1 MERLS
6 SSFGLGILFPRW
18 SWKKLLGND
27 IYGVPYLAFCHWK
40 LPLDRHQKTDWWISC
55 WVMELIWKEV
65 HFSFI
70 FARQHWRCF
79 EVCPFFMFYGICI
92 PFFSDER
99 AVSSLSLTLH
109 QLWLPHQSLSSA
121 SVSVA
126 CLNRTA
132 SVFRMMWM
140 KLCKKRA
147 CGYEQQRV
155 LRGNSL
161 TLWTVGGGGSY
172 FISLFINL
180 PLTVFSLMN
189 L

>member
-6 SSFGLGILFPRW
+6 SSFGFGILFPRW
-18 SWKKLLGND
+18 SRKKLLEND
-27 IYGVPYLAFCHWK
+27 IYGVPYLAFCRWK
-40 LPLDRHQKTDWWISC
+40 LPLDRRQKTDWWISW
-55 WVMELIWKEV
+55 WVMELILKEV

-79 EVCPFFMFYGICI
+79 EVCPCFMFYGICI

-99 AVSSLSLTLH
+99 AVRSLSLTLH
-109 QLWLPHQSLSSA
+109 QLWLPHQSLGSA

-132 SVFRMMWM
+132 CVFKMMWM

-161 TLWTVGGGGSY
+161 TLWTGGFLTSY
-172 FISLFINL
+172 HCSLIFHWQ
-180 PLTVFSLMN
+180 FSV
-189 L
+189 